1 MANIAVVGAQWGD
14 EGKGKIVDLLTEG
27 VDVVARYQGGHNA
40 GHTVVI
46 NNEKFIL
53 HVIPSGILHK
63 NKTCII
69 GNGVVIDPKS
79 LIEEIK
85 GLEQRGIHID
95 KNLFISEN
103 AHLIMPYHVVLESIC
118 EQVKGSKKI
127 GTTKRGIGP
136 AYVDKMS
143 RTGIRVVDL
152 RDGKVLKEKIKANL
166 SEVNYLLANRYKA
179 KRINPE
185 KLYAEYME
193 YACYLAPFIT
203 DTVTLIN
210 NFIDKG
216 KKVLF
221 EGAQGT
227 LLDVDHGT
235 YPYVTSSS
243 ASVGGVCTGL
253 GVPPTKID
261 EVLGVA
267 KAYTTRVGG
276 GPFPTELKDKLGALL
291 RERGGEY
298 GSTTGRPRRCGWLDV
313 VGLKHASRINGFT
326 GIALTKLDVLDELEK
341 IKVCVEYK
349 YEDPYKKCEC
359 SKQGRPCRFTDMP
372 QSHRVLEQCKPVYKE
387 LDGWNKSTAGIKR
400 LKDLPKQARAYIDYI
415 EKKLNLKIDIISTGQ
430 RRDEVIVLRNPV
442 APTIRFKTK
451 K

>member
-14 EGKGKIVDLLTEG
+14 EGKGKIVDFLTEN
-27 VDVVARYQGGHNA
+27 VEVVARYQGGHNA

-53 HVIPSGILHK
+53 HVIPSGVLHK
-63 NKTCII
+63 DKTCII
-69 GNGVVIDPKS
+69 GNGVVIDPQS
-79 LIEEIK
+79 LIDEIT
-85 GLEQRGIHID
+85 GLKQRGIHIG

-103 AHLIMPYHVVLESIC
+103 AHVIMPYHVALENIS
-118 EQVKGSKKI
+118 EQAKGAKKI

-143 RTGIRVVDL
+143 RIGVRVVDL
-152 RDGKVLKEKIKANL
+152 LDGKVLKEKIKANL
-166 SEVNYLLANRYKA
+166 LEVNYLLENRYKA
-179 KRINPE
+179 KKINPE
-185 KLYAEYME
+185 KLYSEYMK
-193 YACYLAPFIT
+193 YASYLAPFIT
-203 DTVTLIN
+203 NTVALIN
-210 NFIDKG
+210 KLIDRG
-216 KKVLF
+216 NKVLF

-253 GVPPTKID
+253 GVAPSKID

-267 KAYTTRVGG
+267 KAYTTRVGS

-298 GSTTGRPRRCGWLDV
+298 GSTTGRPRRCGWLDM
-313 VGLKHASRINGFT
+313 VGLKHSARINGFT

-387 LDGWNKSTAGIKR
+387 LYGWNKSTAGIKKLR
-400 LKDLPKQARAYIDYI
+400 DLPKQARAYIDYI
-415 EKKLNLKIDIISTGQ
+415 EDMLNLKVDIISTGQ
-430 RRDEVIVLRNPV
+430 IRDEVIVLRNPV
-442 APTIRFKTK
+442 K